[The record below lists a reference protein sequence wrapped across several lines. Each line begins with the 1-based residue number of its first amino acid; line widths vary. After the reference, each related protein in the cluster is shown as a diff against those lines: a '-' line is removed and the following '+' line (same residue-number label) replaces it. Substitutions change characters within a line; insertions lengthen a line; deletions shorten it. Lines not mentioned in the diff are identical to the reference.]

1 MTAATPAAVPGS
13 GAAGVRAAREHGA
26 TRLDDHRSDRPQL
39 DHDAWTGFLRDRLDP
54 GWRTGEFDPQRW
66 WFTGDP
72 ANPATTS
79 TTCRVQRCDTVVG
92 SRTFCGPCQRR
103 RARSGLDVDTFA
115 ATHRPPTD
123 RRRRVAATGVHQFSL
138 AALAPTVRCEL
149 LYALQQR
156 DRQGQRLDPTTV
168 RSLVTAL
175 SGLQAWAV
183 TPYPEIQARIPNNAA
198 VRAYANLLTRIVHLG
213 FEAFRGVVHTD
224 KDVWDSLALDLE
236 APHPGRRP
244 GLALIDFTPISQRWL
259 RDAVKQWVHALHP
272 DSSVLARTV
281 QAATLASRAL
291 ARRPG
296 GGHQAGELT
305 FADLTAVF
313 QAIKNATQADGRLY
327 NSHLRRG
334 LWARFHT
341 VIDFG
346 RSTGMLAELPGT
358 FSRQAQHTIPDD
370 DLNED
375 ELGKAVP
382 EAVIAQ
388 LDAHLDLL
396 EAGHTY
402 GRVWSGADTAALFRS
417 AYQVLRDTGR
427 RPGEV
432 VSLSLDCLEH
442 DNGEY
447 ALIYDNH
454 KKRRLRR
461 RLPITADT
469 AASIQR
475 WQDHHATLTLPA
487 RNQRWLFPACN
498 ESSGAGHLTTL
509 RLATALRRWV
519 AAIPVLR
526 SDLPGADGTPLS
538 VDRSTIYSYAFR
550 HSYAQRHA
558 DAGVGIEV
566 LKELMDHRDL
576 SVTQGYYKVSLTRKR
591 AAITI
596 MSRYVRD
603 HTGAPT
609 DGTASVTSYELRS
622 VSVPFGNCIEPSNVK
637 AGGKGCP
644 IRFQCAG
651 CGFYRPDPSYLPAI
665 EEHIHALKADRETAT
680 AMGVAEFVTRNLTDQ
695 TAAFTHVAD
704 TMRDTLAAL
713 PEPERVEV
721 EQAGAVLRKLR
732 AARDYPLLPLTV
744 IGTP

>member
-1 MTAATPAAVPGS
+1 MRATAGSALPAAS
-13 GAAGVRAAREHGA
+13 AAAAGAAAWSLGRQADPVR
-26 TRLDDHRSDRPQL
+26 L
-39 DHDAWTGFLRDRLDP
+39 DHDAWTRYLHALLAAE
-54 GWRTGEFDPQRW
+54 WRVGEFDPQRW
-66 WFTGDP
+66 LFTGDP
-72 ANPATTS
+72 ANPRTT
-79 TTCRVQRCDTVVG
+79 TTRCRVVRCDAAVG

-103 RARSGLDVDTFA
+103 RQQTGLDPAAFA
-115 ATHRPPTD
+115 ATHRPLTGP
-123 RRRRVAATGVHQFSL
+123 RPVPGSGARLAAHQFSL
-138 AALAPTVRCEL
+138 AVLAPTVRCEL

-156 DRQGQRLDPTTV
+156 DRQGHKLDPV
-168 RSLVTAL
+168 AVKGLVNAL
-175 SGLQAWAV
+175 SGVQAWAL
-183 TPYPEIQARIPNNAA
+183 TPYQEIQERIVNNRA
-198 VRAYANLLTRIVHLG
+198 VRAYANLLTRIVHLR
-213 FEAFRGVVHTD
+213 FEAFGGVVHTD
-224 KDVWDSLALDLE
+224 KDVWDALALDLDV
-236 APHPGRRP
+236 PRPGRRAN
-244 GLALIDFTPISQRWL
+244 LTSIDFTPISQRWL
-259 RDAVKQWVHALHP
+259 RETVKEWVRVVRP
-272 DSSVLARTV
+272 DTNTLARTL
-281 QAATLASRAL
+281 QATTLTSRAL
-291 ARRPG
+291 SGRPG
-296 GGHQAGELT
+296 GGHQAAELK
-305 FADLTAVF
+305 FADITAVF
-313 QAIKNATQADGRLY
+313 QAIKNATRTDGRLY

-341 VIDFG
+341 IIDFG
-346 RSTGMLAELPGT
+346 RATELLAELPGT
-358 FSRQAQHTIPDD
+358 FSRHAQHSIRDD

-375 ELGKAVP
+375 EIGKAVP
-382 EAVIAQ
+382 ETVIAQ

-402 GRVWSGADTAALFRS
+402 GRVWSGADTAALFRT
-417 AYQVLRDTGR
+417 AYQLLRDTGR

-432 VSLSLDCLEH
+432 VSLTVDCLEH

-461 RLPITADT
+461 RLPVTADT
-469 AASIQR
+469 AEIIAR
-475 WQDHHATLTLPA
+475 WQRHHATLALPA
-487 RNQRWLFPACN
+487 RNQRWLFPSCH
-498 ESSGAGHLTTL
+498 ESTGAGHLTTL

-519 AAIPVLR
+519 TTIPALH
-526 SDLPGADGTPLS
+526 SDLPTPDGSPLP
-538 VDRSTIYSYAFR
+538 VDRSTIYPYAFR

-591 AAITI
+591 AAVTI
-596 MSRYVRD
+596 MSRYVHD
-603 HTGAPT
+603 HTGTPT
-609 DGTASVTSYELRS
+609 HGPASATEYELRS

-637 AGGKGCP
+637 AGGKQCP

-665 EEHIHALKADRETAT
+665 EDHIHALKADRETAA

-704 TMRDTLAAL
+704 TMRDTLTGL
-713 PEPERVEV
+713 PEPERAEV
-721 EQAGAVLRKLR
+721 EQAGAVLRKLC